1 MSFHIST
8 LQNLTTKTGAKT
20 VVYQVH
26 QNNKKP
32 FTAEQL
38 KALTAQI
45 LKKAPTGTDLQV
57 KAHADKLPANAPVII
72 QALNPQMWRTL
83 KAFGKDINVM
93 DEEEYYDGKVKDD
106 TKFNSYYQAR
116 ITINMP
122 SKK

>member
-1 MSFHIST
+1 MSFHITT
-8 LQNLTTKTGAKT
+8 LKNLATASGSKT

-45 LKKAPTGTDLQV
+45 LKKAPTGADLQI
-57 KAHADKLPANAPVII
+57 KAHADKLPDNAPVII
-72 QALNPQMWRTL
+72 QALNPTMWRTL
-83 KAFGKDINVM
+83 KAFGQDIDIM
-93 DEEEYYDGKVKDD
+93 DEEEYYNGKVKDD
-106 TKFNSYYQAR
+106 TKFNLYYQAR
-116 ITINMP
+116 ITINIP